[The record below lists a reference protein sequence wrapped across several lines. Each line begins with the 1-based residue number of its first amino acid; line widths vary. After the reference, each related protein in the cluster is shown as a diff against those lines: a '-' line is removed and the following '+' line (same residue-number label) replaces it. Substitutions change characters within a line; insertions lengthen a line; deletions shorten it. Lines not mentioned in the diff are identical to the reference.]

1 VTTAKINDI
10 EMYYE
15 VHGPTVL
22 PEDQADSLL
31 LIMGLGANT
40 TSWEMQIPA
49 FSREYRTVA
58 FDNRGSGRS
67 DKPQSPYTIP
77 QMADDA
83 AALLD
88 HLGISSAHVFGM
100 SMGGMVAQEMALRH
114 PQRVRTLV
122 LGGTMAGGP
131 NAVMAGPQLIQ
142 QWASTAL
149 LPLEQAIE
157 NGLRFLYSEEF
168 IARNHERLVR
178 RALDLAYLQP
188 PLDALQRQVMAVLQ
202 FNTFQRLA
210 DVTAPTLVISGTAD
224 QIVPPEN
231 SRILAE
237 RIPGAQLIELEGAG
251 HGFLAEKAE
260 ETNSTVLAFLRRQ
273 GGGSPK

>member
-1 VTTAKINDI
+1 MATARINDI
-10 EMYYE
+10 DMYYE
-15 VHGPTVL
+15 VHGPTCL
-22 PEDQADSLL
+22 PADQAEPLL
-31 LIMGLGANT
+31 LIMGLGANA

-49 FSREYRTVA
+49 FEREHRVVA
-58 FDNRGSGRS
+58 FDNRGCGRT
-67 DKPQSPYTIP
+67 DKPKSPYTIP

-83 AALLD
+83 AALLH
-88 HLGISSAHVFGM
+88 HLGIASAHVFGM
-100 SMGGMVAQEMALRH
+100 SMGGMIAQELVLRH
-114 PQRVRTLV
+114 PQRVRALV

-149 LPLEQAIE
+149 LPLEQAIQ
-157 NGLRFLYSEEF
+157 NGLRFLYSQEF
-168 IARNHERLVR
+168 IERNRERLVA
-178 RALDLAYLQP
+178 RAMDLAYLQP
-188 PLDALQRQVMAVLQ
+188 PLDSLQRQVMAVIQ

-210 DVTAPTLVISGTAD
+210 DIMAPTLIISGTAD
-224 QIVPPEN
+224 QVVPPEN

-237 RIPGAQLIELEGAG
+237 RIPGAHLVELEGAG
-251 HGFLAEKAE
+251 HGFLAEKAD

>member
-1 VTTAKINDI
+1 MTTAKINDI